1 MLVCAHS
8 IDYLLN
14 VTSVMADIL
23 FEDLYKFG
31 LLFLFKFVFVY
42 VVYYLF
48 KQLPLTRKIYN
59 IT

>member
-1 MLVCAHS
+1 
-8 IDYLLN
+8 
-14 VTSVMADIL
+14 MADIL